1 MLNKKAKYLLITSL
15 DHEMMTDDF
24 RNKQCVFNM
33 NVGFQG
39 FQTWCKSFCANTRK
53 IAHISGGNVYGI

>member
-1 MLNKKAKYLLITSL
+1 
-15 DHEMMTDDF
+15 MMTDDF

-53 IAHISGGNVYGI
+53 IAHISGGNVYGIYDNKCRALYFRNKK